1 MVPGGTTESLWYFA
15 GHLRIIHDISREHIE
30 YDGSVERRSDDDPLP
45 KKLLED
51 KADDLDQIDG
61 SARVLMPDSVPDGD
75 FQFQRIHSLKLEAA
89 QQVAAHLDL
98 SAPQAVTPFF
108 QLPALGAGSGGGVD
122 LTITVTY
129 EPGGEQTLAQSNQ
142 INALMDNDSLLP
154 AEASPEI
161 SQSIARLDAD
171 VGDALLTMAE
181 NANDHIPQQWWIPQD
196 DAGAVAFVTSHDQ
209 DLVARNGAP
218 EIHAVEPGYYLN
230 GVLQSDPPPP
240 PDQLTVP
247 DFPLPATDYGHDLGQ
262 WAIAGS
268 NTSVNAALI
277 VDLTESTRTMIVMG
291 DYFKT
296 DAIFQTNSTMDHDH
310 ISATGGN
317 ALPFVTGG
325 DQATNIADFAQ
336 LPGIYAELSATFAG
350 PQWHVDVVNGDYYD
364 VHTLTQ
370 TNYLFDNDIIVQNSS
385 DTHFEAI
392 SGGNE
397 LGNVTQLFDGTI
409 HYDLI
414 IVAGAYHGMNL
425 IFQNNVLLNDD
436 QIKLLTDGANP
447 TQSVISGNN
456 TLTNTATIEHY
467 GGDNIQPMSDD
478 VNSVVTAIADG
489 KTSLDP
495 SYGSIIDGS
504 GGTFNVLYVTGNYYD
519 VNAIWQTNV
528 TSDVNVVMQ
537 LLGKPDPGLDTIH
550 SVDNETQSVITGQ
563 NSLSNE
569 AVIVDVA
576 PTNIYLNG
584 QAYGDTILVQAN
596 LLPTDKDPAIS
607 NDMHALVPELVAFVN
622 DSQDSETVVQPL
634 VAPAPHED
642 PMASIMH

>member
-30 YDGSVERRSDDDPLP
+30 YDGSVDRRSDDDPAP

-51 KADDLDQIDG
+51 NADDPDQIDG
-61 SARVLMPDSVPDGD
+61 SMRVMMPNSVPDD
-75 FQFQRIHSLKLEAA
+75 DLHFQRAHSLKLEAM
-89 QQVAAHLDL
+89 QQIAAHLDL
-98 SAPQAVTPFF
+98 SMPHAVTPLF
-108 QLPALGAGSGGGVD
+108 QLPEFGGSGGGGD

-129 EPGGEQTLAQSNQ
+129 EPGGEQTLAQFHQ

-154 AEASPEI
+154 SDASPDI
-161 SQSIARLDAD
+161 LQGIARLDAD
-171 VGDALLTMAE
+171 IGDTLLAMAE
-181 NANDHIPQQWWIPQD
+181 NANDHIPQQWWMPQD
-196 DAGAVAFVTSHDQ
+196 DAGAVAFVTNHDQ
-209 DLVARNGAP
+209 DLVASSNAP
-218 EIHAVEPGYYLN
+218 EIYSVEPGYYLN
-230 GVLQSDPPPP
+230 GVLQDPSPPP

-247 DFPLPATDYGHDLGQ
+247 DFPLPPTDYGHDLGQ
-262 WAIAGS
+262 WAVAGG
-268 NTSVNAALI
+268 NTSVNAALM

-310 ISATGGN
+310 ISAIGGD

-325 DQATNIADFAQ
+325 DQTSNIADFAQ
-336 LPGIYAELSATFAG
+336 LPGIYAELQATFAG

-370 TNYLFDNDIIVQNSS
+370 TNYLFDNDVVVQNSS
-385 DTHFEAI
+385 DTHFEAM

-397 LGNVTQLFDGTI
+397 LGNVAQLFDGSI

-414 IVAGAYHGMNL
+414 IIAGAYHDMNV

-436 QIKLLTDGANP
+436 QIKLLTDGVDP
-447 TQSVISGNN
+447 TQSVVSGAN
-456 TLTNTATIEHY
+456 TLSNTATIEHY
-467 GGDNIQPMSDD
+467 GGNNFQPMSDD

-495 SYGSIIDGS
+495 SYGNIIDGS
-504 GGTFNVLYVTGNYYD
+504 GGTFNVLYVTGDYYD
-519 VNAIWQTNV
+519 VNAVSQTNV

-537 LLGKPDPGLDTIH
+537 LLGKPDPGLDAIH
-550 SVDNETQSVITGQ
+550 PVGDETQSVITGQ
-563 NSLSNE
+563 NSLTNE
-569 AVIVDVA
+569 ATIVDVA
-576 PTNIYLNG
+576 PTNTYVNG
-584 QAYGDTILVQAN
+584 QVYGDTILVQAN
-596 LLPTDKDPAIS
+596 LLPTDKDIPIS
-607 NDMHALVPELVAFVN
+607 SDMHALVPELVAFVN
-622 DSQDSETVVQPL
+622 DSQDPAMVTQPL
-634 VAPAPHED
+634 ATAAPHED